1 MLLASTTAHA
11 RGWPR
16 VHTQPDILPSPQNA
30 IQLIYKDL
38 TIIRLSKVEHF
49 VGVFM
54 VLAIE
59 EFINILDYL
68 IDETSE
74 DWYETIVLSA
84 GCVARRS

>member
-1 MLLASTTAHA
+1 
-11 RGWPR
+11 
-16 VHTQPDILPSPQNA
+16 
-30 IQLIYKDL
+30 
-38 TIIRLSKVEHF
+38 
-49 VGVFM
+49 M